1 MIKSLNAMDRT
12 QDLVEHTRAAS
23 QSTRSTRDLREIIRP
38 RERDLKEPY
47 GGGPNPRRR
56 SVAAYG
62 PVSDGHI

>member
-1 MIKSLNAMDRT
+1 MRWIGQEDLIETHIHIYAQHPSQPGPHEISAKSLD
-12 QDLVEHTRAAS
+12 
-23 QSTRSTRDLREIIRP
+23 P

-47 GGGPNPRRR
+47 GGGPNPRWR